1 MEDAKSERTGCN
13 LPSSI
18 WNHRQK
24 PTTIGMIKLIRNLLV
39 ACLTTVPIAATPGTT
54 LVTNINGYTLNQ
66 DYQLVQ
72 FNALQ
77 FTNDTIDA
85 LYSDADSLP
94 TDNDSVIDG
103 NGLTML
109 PGLIDAHGHVGG
121 YGLGLLRVDL
131 TGVSSETEAVQRVLT
146 FAEANPDVEWIQ
158 GRGWNQ
164 VLWDNKTFPS
174 AASLD
179 AVVSDRPVWLSRVD
193 GHAAWANSLAM
204 ELAGIDRNTE
214 DPVGGQIIRNDNGE
228 ASGVFIDTAEH
239 YIEAIIPRPS
249 FNELKAAL
257 LAAMTELASY
267 GITSVH
273 DAGIGSR
280 TVSAYKELAAEGP
293 LPIRIYAMLAASDPL
308 YQDRL
313 AEGFFKN
320 EDSTLTI
327 ESVKVVADGALGSR
341 GAALL
346 EDYSD
351 APGNRGLLRHNDE
364 RLEFLMRAAM
374 NAGFQVNT
382 HAIGDHANMK
392 VLDNYQRLIAE
403 TGTGARRHR
412 VEHAQILRFEDILR
426 FAELG
431 VVPSMQATHAT
442 SDKNMALNRLG
453 MVRIQ
458 GAYAWRKLLENGARI
473 ANGSDFPVEHPN
485 PFYGLHASVTRQDQ
499 QNEPEGGWYPEENMT
514 LIEALA
520 SFTLDAAYAGHQENE
535 LGSLEPGK
543 KADFIFID
551 RDLFEIPLSEIWQV
565 QVEQTWVGGRL
576 ISD

>member
-1 MEDAKSERTGCN
+1 MK
-13 LPSSI
+13 
-18 WNHRQK
+18 
-24 PTTIGMIKLIRNLLV
+24 NLLL
-39 ACLTTVPIAATPGTT
+39 ACLVWLVNLALPAVADTT
-54 LVTNINGYTLNQ
+54 LITNVNGYTLNS
-66 DYQLVQ
+66 DYELLQ
-72 FNALQ
+72 FNAIR
-77 FTNDTIDA
+77 FTDDTVDA
-85 LYSDADSLP
+85 VFSDGDILP
-94 TDNDSVIDG
+94 TGSDTVIDG
-103 NGLTML
+103 EGRTMI
-109 PGLIDAHGHVGG
+109 PGLIDAHGHVMG

-131 TGVSSETEAVQRVLT
+131 VGTSTETEAAQRVLE

-164 VLWDNKTFPS
+164 VLWDSNEFPT

-193 GHAAWANSLAM
+193 GHAAWANTMAM
-204 ELAGIDRNTE
+204 ELAGIDRDTE
-214 DPVGGQIIRNDNGE
+214 DPVGGQIIRDENGD
-228 ASGVFIDTAEH
+228 ATGVFVDTAER
-239 YIEAIIPRPS
+239 YIEEIIPRTT
-249 FNELKAAL
+249 FNEQKAAL
-257 LAAMTELASY
+257 TAAMNALAAY
-267 GITSVH
+267 GITGVH
-273 DAGIGSR
+273 DAGIGSS
-280 TVSAYKELAAEGP
+280 TVRAYKELVAEGP

-313 AEGFFKN
+313 AEGFFKSD
-320 EDSTLTI
+320 DSTLAI

-341 GAALL
+341 GAALI

-351 APGNRGLLRHNDE
+351 DAGNRGLLRHNDE

-392 VLDNYQRLIAE
+392 VLDNYEQLINE
-403 TGTGARRHR
+403 TNTRARRHR

-442 SDKNMALNRLG
+442 SDKNMAVNRIG

-458 GAYAWRKLLENGARI
+458 GAYAWRKLLETGARI

-499 QNEPEGGWYPEENMT
+499 RNEPEGGWYPEENMT
-514 LIEALA
+514 LIEAFA

-551 RDLFEIPLSEIWQV
+551 RDLFDMPLSDLWQV
-565 QVEQTWVGGRL
+565 QVEETWVGGRQ
-576 ISD
+576 IGN